1 MIVVKVFQENPH
13 DGKSLGKK
21 ILPDV
26 LPNKIDLIG
35 SLIDID
41 LPKDL

>member
-1 MIVVKVFQENPH
+1 MIVVKVFQENPRN
-13 DGKSLGKK
+13 GKSPGKK

-35 SLIDID
+35 ILIDID
-41 LPKDL
+41 FPQDS